1 MRIYTKAEFEKEK
14 DRLLKEVKEGAVFI
28 YPTDTIYGI
37 GCNAMDEKAVEK
49 VRKAKGNFER
59 PVSVIA
65 PDKDW
70 VLENCELT
78 GLENGWLDKLPG
90 PYTLI
95 LNKKTDCIAGNVTS
109 NDTLGVRI
117 PDHWCKKIASE
128 TGLPIVTTSANLTGD
143 MFMTSIDNLN
153 DKVKKH
159 VDFMIDEGI
168 INGRPSTIVHLYD
181 DEVKVV
187 ER

>member
-1 MRIYTKAEFEKEK
+1 MRIYTKAEFEKDK
-14 DRLLKEVKEGAVFI
+14 DKLIAQILDGAVFI

-37 GCNAMDEKAVEK
+37 GCNAMDEKAVKE
-49 VRKAKGNFER
+49 VRTAKGNFSR

-70 VLENCELT
+70 IMENCEIT

-95 LNKKTDCIAGNVTS
+95 MNKKKDCIAKNVTP
-109 NDTLGVRI
+109 NETVGIRI

-128 TGLPIVTTSANLTGD
+128 TGVPIVTTSANLTGD
-143 MFMTSIDNLN
+143 MFMTSLDNLS
-153 DKVKKH
+153 DEVKKH
-159 VDFMIDEGI
+159 VDFMIDEGVI
-168 INGRPSTIVHLYD
+168 DGRPSTIVHLYD
-181 DEVKVV
+181 DEIKVV